1 MEFPLARIPS
11 HLRGGRRTI
20 GCFVFIVEM
29 VCERRII
36 IGRYDVSK
44 VKDGRSREWL
54 DHANLENETEGVV
67 KHVVKVNDAFHV
79 N

>member
-1 MEFPLARIPS
+1 
-11 HLRGGRRTI
+11 
-20 GCFVFIVEM
+20 M